1 MTMLMILAMAMVFMT
16 EVWLV
21 WLPTGLPDGERAHL
35 LAGELIVH
43 QGGIL
48 NCTRGILAP
57 RYSAPVT
64 CVLRE
69 LIVIICRKIQ
79 PAYGGGWGS
88 IPRCINFERREDC
101 CNNSFQLYS
110 ITIICVHQFHLK
122 SVYAYEHQAWRM
134 TEDI

>member
-69 LIVIICRKIQ
+69 LRVIVCRKIQ
-79 PAYGGGWGS
+79 PAYGGGWGG
-88 IPRCINFERREDC
+88 DTT
-101 CNNSFQLYS
+101 L
-110 ITIICVHQFHLK
+110 HQF
-122 SVYAYEHQAWRM
+122 
-134 TEDI
+134 